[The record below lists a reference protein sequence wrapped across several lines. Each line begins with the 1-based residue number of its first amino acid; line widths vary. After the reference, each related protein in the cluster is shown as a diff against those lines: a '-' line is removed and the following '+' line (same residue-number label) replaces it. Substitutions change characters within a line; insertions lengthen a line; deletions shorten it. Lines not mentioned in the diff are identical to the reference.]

1 MKSSPDRL
9 PSGSSFLCKIRLT
22 ILLITNYFI
31 GTGVE
36 MHTEDPGSLDC
47 RLSVLQVRQSR
58 GATSGRE
65 VVYL

>member
-1 MKSSPDRL
+1 MHER
-9 PSGSSFLCKIRLT
+9 RLT
-22 ILLITNYFI
+22 ISANTLYFI
-31 GTGVE
+31 VTGAE
-36 MHTEDPGSLDC
+36 MHTDYPGALDC